1 MFFSGTALV
10 DSAESFCEKSSIL
23 KVGAGPR
30 KGLFF
35 LSRRWIYAC
44 FKGFSTNFQSWSH
57 LLTIKAI
64 RFMLSAAQFSADK
77 SPALRE
83 VLELIAERWTEQEG
97 LKQGRTM
104 PFFKNSEVHRFS
116 SCPKTSHRA
125 FQVGESPG
133 SPAFFVSAAL
143 PQGRKEWTR
152 NAKEKRTKVQKQLSR
167 P

>member
-1 MFFSGTALV
+1 MIPQKVFVKSPQFSKLV
-10 DSAESFCEKSSIL
+10 LGPE
-23 KVGAGPR
+23 GA
-30 KGLFF
+30 LFF
-35 LSRRWIYAC
+35 SRRWKYAC

-57 LLTIKAI
+57 LLTIKVFRI
-64 RFMLSAAQFSADK
+64 MLSAAQFSADK

-104 PFFKNSEVHRFS
+104 PFFNNSEVHRFS

-152 NAKEKRTKVQKQLSR
+152 NAKEKRTKVQRQPPR

>member
-1 MFFSGTALV
+1 MFFCCTAHV
-10 DSAESFCEKSSIL
+10 AAAESFCEKSSIL

-35 LSRRWIYAC
+35 CLVDGYTPV
-44 FKGFSTNFQSWSH
+44 FKEFSTNFQSWSH
-57 LLTIKAI
+57 LLTIKVFRI
-64 RFMLSAAQFSADK
+64 MLSAAQFSADK

-152 NAKEKRTKVQKQLSR
+152 NAKEKRTKVQKQPSR